1 MYQAKDGDE
10 DWTVS
15 YGGVPSVKYLPP
27 ILHAPCSDLHSL
39 VRLIQHSF
47 FFKPCAD
54 IKLSSAKFMIL
65 GKDVCKV

>member
-1 MYQAKDGDE
+1 M
-10 DWTVS
+10 
-15 YGGVPSVKYLPP
+15 GVRIGQLHIEECLLLSTSPPSF
-27 ILHAPCSDLHSL
+27 HAPCSDLHSL

-54 IKLSSAKFMIL
+54 IKISSAKFMIL